1 MDMQTDVYIV
11 LDNFTME
18 IQDLYF
24 DESNAKKHASIG
36 ENYIY
41 IHKTIID

>member
-1 MDMQTDVYIV
+1 MYIQTDIYIV

-24 DESNAKKHASIG
+24 EEQNAKNHASIS

-41 IHKTIID
+41 IHKVISD